1 MHADLTEEVRIP
13 PRAEVEQYVKRFR
26 DQRDADGRRLVVRN
40 GTARPR
46 PVVTGAGTLEVA
58 APRINAQSLLH
69 VDAPRAVCGPGRDF
83 KSSLLDM

>member
-1 MHADLTEEVRIP
+1 
-13 PRAEVEQYVKRFR
+13 
-26 DQRDADGRRLVVRN
+26 VVRN